1 MEDKVRNVLFT
12 LRLQRWSE
20 NLINND
26 VNYDTLKYMTI
37 NQCPELAEVIP
48 SVGARIALQN
58 YFRSND
64 DSCKEINA
72 PSDNNLPLASTS
84 TPFVTPSLT
93 LALTPGEIF
102 DESLDNTTSNNDIK
116 ASMENA
122 TQSSFVEESSVND
135 TQNIVILDT
144 YGHDNEIVEELQ
156 RIDETV
162 DMMLEN
168 FDLKA
173 LLKKT
178 VTGQAIIASYDAR
191 SGLSLRCQQY
201 LANIIICH
209 FFDININ
216 VQLNNEKLNKIADHI
231 ITLFPAECKE
241 VYYCPPI
248 KKKQSKDQK
257 SGIAKGK
264 LVDKNRN
271 MLAFLR
277 KYKLIPLSKSVSV
290 NSSTD
295 EDSFN
300 KENTNSREEAER
312 SHNWLKNNFEPWEEV
327 LLHWEKSFLY
337 RNKLIHDRITYPHLC
352 SIFND
357 WNILT
362 SSMGYVLIEKDYL
375 RLYKEKYKNV
385 QEKFDSLFDDVLRL
399 RGKEL
404 DCSNKLLLDMLSG
417 NIPND
422 SKILLKI
429 YLLFSLLPNKS
440 SKVKVGKNFFKPT
453 QVESQES
460 LVLHIKIPGDVEE
473 EIENKRKKL
482 QNLD

>member
-1 MEDKVRNVLFT
+1 
-12 LRLQRWSE
+12 
-20 NLINND
+20 
-26 VNYDTLKYMTI
+26 MTI

-48 SVGARIALQN
+48 SIGARIALQN

-64 DSCKEINA
+64 DLCKEINA

-93 LALTPGEIF
+93 LALTPEEMF

-144 YGHDNEIVEELQ
+144 YGHDSEIVKELQ

-209 FFDININ
+209 FFDNNIN

-257 SGIAKGK
+257 S
-264 LVDKNRN
+264 D
-271 MLAFLR
+271 
-277 KYKLIPLSKSVSV
+277 
-290 NSSTD
+290 
-295 EDSFN
+295 
-300 KENTNSREEAER
+300 
-312 SHNWLKNNFEPWEEV
+312 
-327 LLHWEKSFLY
+327 
-337 RNKLIHDRITYPHLC
+337 
-352 SIFND
+352 
-357 WNILT
+357 
-362 SSMGYVLIEKDYL
+362 
-375 RLYKEKYKNV
+375 
-385 QEKFDSLFDDVLRL
+385 
-399 RGKEL
+399 
-404 DCSNKLLLDMLSG
+404 
-417 NIPND
+417 
-422 SKILLKI
+422 
-429 YLLFSLLPNKS
+429 
-440 SKVKVGKNFFKPT
+440 
-453 QVESQES
+453 
-460 LVLHIKIPGDVEE
+460 
-473 EIENKRKKL
+473 
-482 QNLD
+482 